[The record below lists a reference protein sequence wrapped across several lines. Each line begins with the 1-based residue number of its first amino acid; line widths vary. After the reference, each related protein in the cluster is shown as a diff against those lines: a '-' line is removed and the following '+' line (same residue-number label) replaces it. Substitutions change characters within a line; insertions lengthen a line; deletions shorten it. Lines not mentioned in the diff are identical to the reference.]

1 MIIALILGLTL
12 VLASSIII
20 VAVKRRKKYFAKIV
34 YTQSDIHQIVK
45 NFLPKDLFEVPKL
58 VSQARKHVRNNTVK
72 VLIIEDQA
80 YWVHD
85 NMFYVADAVDG
96 LVNPETV
103 RPVDTNNM
111 SKRDID
117 KMLFILD
124 SLRNGNSDDSS
135 SAWNNG
141 L

>member
-1 MIIALILGLTL
+1 MFAFIAISLTL
-12 VLASSIII
+12 IAACSIIVI
-20 VAVKRRKKYFAKIV
+20 AVKIGKKNFASIT
-34 YTQSDIHQIVK
+34 YTQSDIHQIVR
-45 NFLPKDLFEVPKL
+45 NFIPKDLFEKPKPL
-58 VSQARKHVRNNTVK
+58 SQARKHLNNNTVR
-72 VLIIEDQA
+72 VLILEDNA
-80 YWVHD
+80 YWVHN
-85 NMFYVADAVDG
+85 NMFYVADTADG

>member
-1 MIIALILGLTL
+1 MIIALSIGLTL
-12 VLASSIII
+12 IALCSIII
-20 VAVKRRKKYFAKIV
+20 IVVKKRKKYFAKLV
-34 YTQSDIHQIVK
+34 YTQSSIHQIVK
-45 NFLPKDLFEVPKL
+45 SFLPKDLFEVPKML
-58 VSQARKHVRNNTVK
+58 SQSRKHIRNNTVK
-72 VLIIEDQA
+72 VLIIEDSA
-80 YWVHD
+80 YWVHN

-96 LVNPETV
+96 AVDSETV

-124 SLRNGNSDDSS
+124 SLKNGNSDDSS
-135 SAWNNG
+135 GAWNDR

>member
-1 MIIALILGLTL
+1 MTYILAIGLTL
-12 VLASSIII
+12 LSISSIII
-20 VAVKRRKKYFAKIV
+20 IAVKRSKKYFIKVV

-45 NFLPKDLFEVPKL
+45 NFIPKDLFEMPKPL
-58 VSQARKHVRNNTVK
+58 SQARKHIRSNTVK

-80 YWVHD
+80 YWVHN
-85 NMFYVADAVDG
+85 NMFYVADTVEG
-96 LVNPETV
+96 LVSPETV

-124 SLRNGNSDDSS
+124 SLKNGNSDDSS
-135 SAWNNG
+135 STWNN
-141 L
+141 

>member
-1 MIIALILGLTL
+1 MTYILAIGLTL
-12 VLASSIII
+12 LSISSIII
-20 VAVKRRKKYFAKIV
+20 IAVKRSKKYFTKVV

-45 NFLPKDLFEVPKL
+45 NFIPKDLFEMPKPL
-58 VSQARKHVRNNTVK
+58 SQARKHIRNNTVK

-80 YWVHD
+80 YWVHN
-85 NMFYVADAVDG
+85 NMFYVADTVEG
-96 LVNPETV
+96 LVSPETV

-124 SLRNGNSDDSS
+124 SLKNGNSDDSS
-135 SAWNNG
+135 GAWNDR

>member
-1 MIIALILGLTL
+1 MNTALIIGLTL
-12 VLASSIII
+12 IVFCSILII
-20 VAVKRRKKYFAKIV
+20 AIKKRKKYFAKVI
-34 YTQSDIHQIVK
+34 YTQSSIHQIVK
-45 NFLPKDLFEVPKL
+45 NFLPKDLFEVPEIF
-58 VSQARKHVRNNTVK
+58 SQSKKHVRDNSVK
-72 VLIIEDQA
+72 VLIMEDSA
-80 YWVHD
+80 YWVHN
-85 NMFYVADAVDG
+85 NMFYVANTVDG
-96 LVNPETV
+96 LVDQETV

-135 SAWNNG
+135 GAWNDR

>member
-1 MIIALILGLTL
+1 MTYILAIGLTL
-12 VLASSIII
+12 LVTSSIII
-20 VAVKRRKKYFAKIV
+20 IAVKRSKKYFIKVV

-45 NFLPKDLFEVPKL
+45 NFIPKDLFEIPKPL
-58 VSQARKHVRNNTVK
+58 SQARKHMRSNTVK
-72 VLIIEDQA
+72 VLIIEGQA

-85 NMFYVADAVDG
+85 NMFYVADTVEG
-96 LVNPETV
+96 LVNPDTV

-124 SLRNGNSDDSS
+124 SLKNGNSDDSS
-135 SAWNNG
+135 GAWNN
-141 L
+141 

>member
-12 VLASSIII
+12 VIASSIII

-58 VSQARKHVRNNTVK
+58 ISQARKHVRNQTVR

-85 NMFYVADAVDG
+85 NMFYVADTVDG
-96 LVNPETV
+96 LVDPETV

>member
-1 MIIALILGLTL
+1 MIIALSIGLTL
-12 VLASSIII
+12 IALCSIII
-20 VAVKRRKKYFAKIV
+20 IVVKKRKKYFAKLV
-34 YTQSDIHQIVK
+34 YTQSSIHQIVK

-58 VSQARKHVRNNTVK
+58 LSQSRKHVRNNTVK
-72 VLIIEDQA
+72 VLIIENSA
-80 YWVHD
+80 YWVHN
-85 NMFYVADAVDG
+85 NMFYVADTLDGAVDS
-96 LVNPETV
+96 ETV

-124 SLRNGNSDDSS
+124 SLKNGNSDDSS
-135 SAWNNG
+135 GAWNDR

>member
-1 MIIALILGLTL
+1 MTYILAIGLTL
-12 VLASSIII
+12 LSISSIII
-20 VAVKRRKKYFAKIV
+20 IAVKRSKKYFTKVV

-45 NFLPKDLFEVPKL
+45 NFIPKDLFEMPKPL
-58 VSQARKHVRNNTVK
+58 SQARKHIRNNTVK

-80 YWVHD
+80 YWVHN
-85 NMFYVADAVDG
+85 NMFYVADTVEG
-96 LVNPETV
+96 LVSPETV

-124 SLRNGNSDDSS
+124 SLKNGNSDDSS
-135 SAWNNG
+135 STWNN
-141 L
+141 

>member
-1 MIIALILGLTL
+1 MILILSIGLTFITI
-12 VLASSIII
+12 SSIII
-20 VAVKRRKKYFAKIV
+20 IAVKKSKKYFAKVV
-34 YTQSDIHQIVK
+34 YSQSDIHQIVK
-45 NFLPKDLFEVPKL
+45 NFLPRDLFEMPKPL
-58 VSQARKHVRNNTVK
+58 SQARKHIRSNTVK

-85 NMFYVADAVDG
+85 NMFYVADTVEG
-96 LVNPETV
+96 LVNSETV

-135 SAWNNG
+135 GAWNN
-141 L
+141 

>member
-1 MIIALILGLTL
+1 MTYILAIGLTL
-12 VLASSIII
+12 LSISSIII
-20 VAVKRRKKYFAKIV
+20 IAVKRSKKYFTKVV

-45 NFLPKDLFEVPKL
+45 NFIPKDLFEMPKPL
-58 VSQARKHVRNNTVK
+58 SQARKHIRSNTVK

-80 YWVHD
+80 YWVHN
-85 NMFYVADAVDG
+85 NMFYVADTVEG
-96 LVNPETV
+96 LVSPETV

-124 SLRNGNSDDSS
+124 SLKNGNSDDSS
-135 SAWNNG
+135 STWNK
-141 L
+141 